1 MSNWINCIA
10 DSLSGLS
17 KTGKIMIPFALVGVL
32 TLGSFA
38 WKAAAGFTKY
48 FLLPRRDLFS
58 RYGKGWAIVTGATD
72 GLGK

>member
-1 MSNWINCIA
+1 MTRNE
-10 DSLSGLS
+10 
-17 KTGKIMIPFALVGVL
+17 KIMLPFALAGL
-32 TLGSFA
+32 IAIGSLA
-38 WKAAAGFTKY
+38 WKALSGFTKY

>member
-1 MSNWINCIA
+1 MGA
-10 DSLSGLS
+10 
-17 KTGKIMIPFALVGVL
+17 L

-38 WKAAAGFTKY
+38 WKAAAGITKY
-48 FLLPRRDLFS
+48 FLLPKRDLFS